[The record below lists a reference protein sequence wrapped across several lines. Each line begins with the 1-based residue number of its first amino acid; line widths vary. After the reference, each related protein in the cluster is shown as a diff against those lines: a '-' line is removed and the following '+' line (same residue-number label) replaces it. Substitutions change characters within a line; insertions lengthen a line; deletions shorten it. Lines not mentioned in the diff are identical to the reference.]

1 MYSGVVPTFK
11 ILPRV
16 KKMIERITL
25 KPTDKPLE
33 VVLPRGSTIIPI
45 KVKFRLFWNDAKLP
59 TQGTEESVGYD
70 LYAYI
75 KTEDG
80 RPSKKLIAPHTVQN
94 VPTGIAMEPNTG
106 YFATVCSRSGIAK
119 QGLSVC
125 NSPGV
130 IDPDYRGEIRVLL
143 HNGGYEYQTIH
154 HEDRIAQLIF
164 FPATYIEVVEAETL
178 SETGRGEKGFGS
190 TGGIGGNSTR

>member
-1 MYSGVVPTFK
+1 M
-11 ILPRV
+11 
-16 KKMIERITL
+16 
-25 KPTDKPLE
+25 
-33 VVLPRGSTIIPI
+33 I
-45 KVKFRLFWNDAKLP
+45 KVRFKRLQPDAHLP

-75 KTEDG
+75 NTEDG
-80 RPSKKLIAPHTVQN
+80 RPSKKIIGPHMVEN
-94 VPTGIAMEPNTG
+94 IPTGIAVESPIG

-119 QGLSVC
+119 QSLSVC
-125 NSPGV
+125 NSPGI

-164 FPATYIEVVEAETL
+164 FPATYIEVIESDTL
-178 SETGRGEKGFGS
+178 SETTRGEKGLGS
-190 TGGIGGNSTR
+190 TGGISADANRPTKRT